1 METTIGGSA
10 LEVLKDGLKGD
21 AHVPGDGG
29 YDEARAA

>member
-10 LEVLKDGLKGD
+10 LEALKDGLKGD
-21 AHVPGDGG
+21 AFAPGDGG